1 MCSFPDL
8 VINIAIGGCNC
19 LNAPEDILN
28 RQVERVLHDTKAC
41 AQRFNNQEY
50 RFSGADIKV
59 NLFSNPFIADAFWTG
74 LADRQNM
81 PLNIIIPS
89 KEASDEYRM
98 LLSKASSVT
107 NIGADGSHSAGSGSV
122 MDDWIADQ
130 ADLAIFLW
138 DGKEGFNSREI
149 WNLIQSCKRSN
160 IPSVWIDLNSPER
173 IYWALDSYFDEY
185 TRDKLQDYIAGLFCK
200 GGDAFDPPKE
210 AKIPLWKL
218 WDRLYDRFMKKYKA
232 RVKPAPYVCDNI
244 MDMEPIADTADEK
257 RELKRQKIV
266 GWFHHFDDNAVAY
279 SQKHRTSIYLRS
291 IMPFIATVFI
301 SIGFYAEGILGFIY
315 QIPYSR
321 INPLAVIAG
330 IGFLIHALLNYYMY
344 NLSENPNVTGWN
356 IRFTDNRFIAEV
368 LRLTAHF
375 APFGIPV
382 NYISS
387 LNRFGN
393 RISQRPHVSAELRRI
408 MRSMETSDAV
418 FDRNASDDL
427 LQGLTDMVDDQ
438 LVYHRQVQKRYEA
451 IVSGLKK
458 FSSAVFMIGFIIV
471 VLRGGLQFALVY
483 VKTDIAR
490 NGINLVS
497 FIKSFANMLALMLP
511 AWASYFSIKL
521 SLSNFEGLAN
531 NSRAM
536 EKGLAMMKK
545 MIGDEKARTDISFER
560 IYAFSRDLSR
570 LMLGEVAEWYTL
582 LASQKL
588 TKL

>member
-1 MCSFPDL
+1 
-8 VINIAIGGCNC
+8 
-19 LNAPEDILN
+19 
-28 RQVERVLHDTKAC
+28 
-41 AQRFNNQEY
+41 
-50 RFSGADIKV
+50 
-59 NLFSNPFIADAFWTG
+59 
-74 LADRQNM
+74 
-81 PLNIIIPS
+81 
-89 KEASDEYRM
+89 
-98 LLSKASSVT
+98 
-107 NIGADGSHSAGSGSV
+107 
-122 MDDWIADQ
+122 
-130 ADLAIFLW
+130 
-138 DGKEGFNSREI
+138 
-149 WNLIQSCKRSN
+149 
-160 IPSVWIDLNSPER
+160 
-173 IYWALDSYFDEY
+173 
-185 TRDKLQDYIAGLFCK
+185 
-200 GGDAFDPPKE
+200 
-210 AKIPLWKL
+210 
-218 WDRLYDRFMKKYKA
+218 
-232 RVKPAPYVCDNI
+232 
-244 MDMEPIADTADEK
+244 
-257 RELKRQKIV
+257 
-266 GWFHHFDDNAVAY
+266 
-279 SQKHRTSIYLRS
+279 
-291 IMPFIATVFI
+291 MPFIATVFI